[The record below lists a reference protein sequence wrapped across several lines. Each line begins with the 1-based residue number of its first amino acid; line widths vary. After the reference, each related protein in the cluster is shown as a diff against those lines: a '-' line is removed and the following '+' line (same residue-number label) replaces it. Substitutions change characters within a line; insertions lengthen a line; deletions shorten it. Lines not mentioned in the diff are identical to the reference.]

1 METFDG
7 NRMVK
12 AGYCL
17 EFLNN
22 YIAPVVVV
30 FGIVGN
36 ILSIIVL
43 RNRRMRSPVSVY
55 LLSLAVFDSLLLFSA
70 GGLFLEPILTS
81 GPCAHNSSL
90 CLTSTPI
97 TYPWNQTGWFT
108 SVYKM
113 AIAHLFYPLG
123 LTAQMATIWITVC
136 LTAERFV
143 AGCYPLHAG
152 VLSSIPRAR
161 IAIVCCVIF
170 SVIYNCPRW
179 FELSYFVLEKDCHE
193 VSSAHCIWHSMLRV
207 IYYTWGYILF
217 MFLLPVLALT
227 VMNIKLIQA
236 LRRSDIFRNEYRAP
250 CHCPNTYRGSHCQQL
265 TTMNWNVTKSTP
277 IVKSTWRVRLCC
289 RTRDSTIQ
297 THDHRLPVT
306 LGVNASRALH
316 VSDRWSLEHIA
327 LHSLPARTIPR
338 VSPSGPYIRPD
349 KNVTR
354 MVIVVVGVFIAC
366 QLPAM
371 VFNIYFGIVSTPEP
385 EGGWCTLSAIR
396 NFLVVV
402 NSSINFVVYC
412 CMGAKFRR
420 SFVHVITPCLE
431 KRSESSVV
439 SNRTNRMY
447 DVNCENSDWETRLQ
461 TPIRGYLSIS

>member
-1 METFDG
+1 
-7 NRMVK
+7 
-12 AGYCL
+12 
-17 EFLNN
+17 
-22 YIAPVVVV
+22 
-30 FGIVGN
+30 
-36 ILSIIVL
+36 
-43 RNRRMRSPVSVY
+43 
-55 LLSLAVFDSLLLFSA
+55 
-70 GGLFLEPILTS
+70 
-81 GPCAHNSSL
+81 
-90 CLTSTPI
+90 
-97 TYPWNQTGWFT
+97 
-108 SVYKM
+108 M

-161 IAIVCCVIF
+161 IAIVGCVIF

-250 CHCPNTYRGSHCQQL
+250 CHCPNTYR
-265 TTMNWNVTKSTP
+265 
-277 IVKSTWRVRLCC
+277 
-289 RTRDSTIQ
+289 
-297 THDHRLPVT
+297 
-306 LGVNASRALH
+306 
-316 VSDRWSLEHIA
+316 
-327 LHSLPARTIPR
+327 
-338 VSPSGPYIRPD
+338 D

-431 KRSESSVV
+431 KRSESNAV

-461 TPIRGYLSIS
+461 TPIRGYLSIG